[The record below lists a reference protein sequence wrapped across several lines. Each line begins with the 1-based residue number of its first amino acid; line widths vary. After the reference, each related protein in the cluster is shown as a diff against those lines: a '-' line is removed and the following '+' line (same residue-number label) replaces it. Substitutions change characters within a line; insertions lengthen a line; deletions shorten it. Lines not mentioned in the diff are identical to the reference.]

1 MPQKKKKSKNI
12 LIYDKLSYICKTK
25 CHIMKEK
32 IFSIIVS
39 ILEKIVLDLLD
50 NGKLDGSNGN
60 PKNEKPPL

>member
-1 MPQKKKKSKNI
+1 
-12 LIYDKLSYICKTK
+12 
-25 CHIMKEK
+25 MKEK